1 MSSKCPENE
10 NLYSKPINN
19 DYSNCIPCV
28 IIVFS
33 YFLNTF
39 LCIYALAYTIKEK
52 KGDKV
57 YKSDLPTII

>member
-19 DYSNCIPCV
+19 DYSIPCV

-39 LCIYALAYTIKEK
+39 LCIYALAYTIKGK

-57 YKSDLPTII
+57 DKSDLLAII